1 MPRVTQLGYQKQW
14 ELKVPGL
21 GKAGEGLA
29 EEPWGHHR
37 RLRRTMSSQVRPEL
51 LNACLHLVT
60 SFILTPRLLL
70 PAVLIRIPLSPCYL
84 TLFCSLHPNWGA
96 PLPTTQMSKGAL
108 TRSPGYLVFAVCLEA
123 RCCPLLWPEK

>member
-37 RLRRTMSSQVRPEL
+37 RLHRTMSSQVRPEL

-96 PLPTTQMSKGAL
+96 PLPTNE
-108 TRSPGYLVFAVCLEA
+108 P
-123 RCCPLLWPEK
+123 